1 MSSLVAGEQRSVRS
15 VGRLSSFVVDLI
27 AMIVVAALLF
37 VLASGTARPV
47 SVEVDGITDT
57 VRTHRRDIDRLLV
70 DLGLTAQASAR
81 VTVSNPET
89 ASQPTALRVERPRP
103 IRVLADGRDLRVAV
117 WGETPADVL
126 TAAGVSFDPADRV
139 VVDGLSIGLE
149 DALPPPLL
157 VQKPR
162 GFNRGYAW
170 NDIQHTRSQLRLTR
184 STPIVIE
191 DGGLPF
197 DIRSTAQTVGEALRD
212 AKITLYLG
220 DRVQPSLGS
229 PISNGLRVS
238 IQRSTPLSLEVDGAF
253 IKTRSRAETVA
264 DLLSEM
270 NVGLLGLDKV
280 TPPLQTAVYD
290 NIAVKVTRISE
301 DVEVSEEI
309 APFETVFEPD
319 ANLPIDTQQTI
330 AAGAEGITRTRERV
344 RYENGEEVDRLFED
358 TWIAQQPAQRV
369 IAYGTQITP
378 KTITT
383 DDGGLITYWRKIRM
397 RASSYSAGTAG
408 LSPDHPWYGKTY
420 SGEPMR
426 KGVVAVD
433 PNIIPL
439 RSQVYVPDYGI
450 GDALDT
456 GSAIRSR
463 RIDLGF
469 DDANLEIW
477 GAWVDVYLLWPPP
490 ADYQITWV
498 VPNWPRVPQ

>member
-1 MSSLVAGEQRSVRS
+1 MSTLAVGEKSTVRS
-15 VGRLSSFVVDLI
+15 ARRLSPTAIDLV
-27 AMIVVAALLF
+27 AMIVIILLLALLAG
-37 VLASGTARPV
+37 VTSRPV
-47 SVEVDGITDT
+47 SVTVDGMADT
-57 VRTHRRDIDRLLV
+57 VKSHRRDVDKLLL
-70 DLGLTAQASAR
+70 DLGLNAQTSAR
-81 VTVSNPET
+81 VTASMPES
-89 ASQPTALRVERPRP
+89 ASLPLALEVERPRP
-103 IRVLADGRDLRVAV
+103 LRVLADGRDLHIDV
-117 WGETPADVL
+117 WDATPAGVL
-126 TAAGVSFDPADRV
+126 SAAGVGFDPADSV
-139 VVDGLSIGLE
+139 VVDGLPIALE
-149 DALPPPLL
+149 DPLPPMAL
-157 VQKPR
+157 VR
-162 GFNRGYAW
+162 EERSYNRGYAW
-170 NDIQHTRSQLRLTR
+170 NDITRMPTRLRLIR
-184 STPIVIE
+184 STPIVVE
-191 DGGLPF
+191 DGGLSF

-238 IQRSTPLSLEVDGAF
+238 IQRSTPLGLEVDGVF
-253 IKTRSRAETVA
+253 TKTRSRAETVA

-270 NVGLLGLDKV
+270 KVGLSGLDRV
-280 TPPLQTAVYD
+280 SPPLQTALYD
-290 NIAVKVTRISE
+290 NIDIRVTRISE
-301 DVEVSEEI
+301 DVEISEEI

-344 RYENGEEVDRLFED
+344 RYENGEETDRLFED
-358 TWIAQQPAQRV
+358 TWVAQEPAQRI

-378 KTITT
+378 NTLVT
-383 DDGGLITYWRKIRM
+383 DDGRLITYWRKVKM

-408 LSPDHPWYGKTY
+408 LSPDHPWYGQTY
-420 SGEPMR
+420 TGEPMR
-426 KGVVAVD
+426 QGVVAVD

-439 RSQVYVPDYGI
+439 RSQVYVPGYGV

-469 DDANLEIW
+469 DDDKLELW
-477 GAWVDVYLLWPPP
+477 ARWVDVYLLWPPP

>member
-1 MSSLVAGEQRSVRS
+1 MSTLVAGEQSAVRTFGKFS
-15 VGRLSSFVVDLI
+15 PLAVDLAAI
-27 AMIVVAALLF
+27 IVVVGLLA
-37 VLASGTARPV
+37 VLASLTARPITV
-47 SVEVDGITDT
+47 TVDGMSDT
-57 VRTHRRDIDRLLV
+57 VRTHRRDVDKLLI
-70 DLGLTAQASAR
+70 DLGMTDHTAVRVAVANSESASRPMAI
-81 VTVSNPET
+81 E
-89 ASQPTALRVERPRP
+89 VERARP
-103 IRVLADGRDLRVAV
+103 LRVLADGRDLHVDV
-117 WGETPADVL
+117 WAQTPAGVL
-126 TAAGVSFDPADRV
+126 TAVGVSYDPADRV
-139 VVDGLSIGLE
+139 LIDGVSTGLE

-157 VQKPR
+157 AKTPR
-162 GFNRGYAW
+162 SFNHGYAW
-170 NDIQHTRSQLRLTR
+170 NDIVRTPSQLRLTR

-191 DGGLPF
+191 DGGLAF
-197 DIRSTAQTVGEALRD
+197 NIRSTAQTVGEALRD

-238 IQRSTPLSLEVDGAF
+238 IQRSTPLSLEVDGVF
-253 IKTRSRAETVA
+253 TKTRARAETVA

-270 NVGLLGLDKV
+270 NVGLSGLDQV
-280 TPPLQTAVYD
+280 TPPPQTPLYD
-290 NIAVKVTRISE
+290 NIAIKVTRVSE
-301 DVEVSEEI
+301 DVEISEEI

-330 AAGAEGITRTRERV
+330 APGAEGITRTRERV

-358 TWIAQQPAQRV
+358 TWIAQEPAQRV
-369 IAYGTQITP
+369 IAYGTQISP

-383 DDGGLITYWRKIRM
+383 DDGRLITYWRKIRM

-420 SGEPMR
+420 TGEPMR
-426 KGVVAVD
+426 QGVVAVD
-433 PNIIPL
+433 PKIIPL
-439 RSQVYVPDYGI
+439 RSQVYVPGYGI

-469 DDANLEIW
+469 DDASLELW
-477 GAWVDVYLLWPPP
+477 ARWVDVYLLWPPP